1 MQNILPIRKQLK
13 FAIVR
18 LILVL
23 QDPMYINV
31 EFIFVAV
38 VGSPLVILIRG
49 KRNRSGWSGFGRI
62 TFQYNCIYTYI
73 YRKRSKYTSLK
84 K

>member
-13 FAIVR
+13 FAIGR

-38 VGSPLVILIRG
+38 VGSPLVWLVRFWADHF
-49 KRNRSGWSGFGRI
+49 SV
-62 TFQYNCIYTYI
+62 QLHIYVYI
-73 YRKRSKYTSLK
+73 P
-84 K
+84 

>member
-38 VGSPLVILIRG
+38 VGSPLVNLILG
-49 KRNRSGWSGFGRI
+49 QRNQSGWSGFGRI
-62 TFQYNCIYTYI
+62 TFQ
-73 YRKRSKYTSLK
+73 
-84 K
+84 